1 MLLAV
6 IVGAVLLGMR
16 AAAFNATV
24 SSAAFPSTQ
33 LLGPLNGSDRVNVLM
48 VGYGGPGHDGAYLA
62 DSIQILSI
70 DPETDTTVTIP
81 IPRDLWIEGI
91 AALPQNGKVNEVFAQ
106 GYINGDES
114 LDTAGALMADVLST
128 VTGLEIH
135 HWLSIDFTGFR
146 DMVDAVGGVTIDNPV
161 AFSYT
166 TNEEVH
172 LAGNWNTGHF
182 KKGEIHL
189 NGKRALA
196 YSRARYTS
204 VVSESTDFARSVR
217 QARVLAAMRSSV
229 GDGGLGAI
237 APGLGLMDA
246 MEGRVRTDMSVIDLF
261 LLSSHLTSD
270 RRVELSEGPVL
281 TATTNT
287 DGQYILV
294 PDGLDRA
301 WRLRR
306 RPAVPHRRARRGR
319 HTPPFDRCA
328 VGGASASPTSRASS
342 SAAWSAWPASSRA
355 DTVASRARTST
366 RPMPMAGSSSCA
378 RPTRA
383 SGCSRAGAWSAA
395 RRRTRPRSARCGRRP
410 GSTSSSIGLVL
421 VDARRARDTSFIFA
435 GHVTGGAARAAAR

>member
-1 MLLAV
+1 MTRDTARSHDDPPYDRDLIRSGSASRRGERRNEARAPRAAASRRGGRARRGRSVLRTIRNVLLLALLAV
-6 IVGAVLLGMR
+6 IVGGVLLGMR

-24 SSAAFPSTQ
+24 SSATFPSTQ

-70 DPETDTTVTIP
+70 DPKTNTTVTIP

-166 TNEEVH
+166 TNEQRAPRRQ
-172 LAGNWNTGHF
+172 LGH
-182 KKGEIHL
+182 GPASP
-189 NGKRALA
+189 RARSTSTATQALA

-217 QARVLAAMRSSV
+217 QARILAALRSSV
-229 GDGGLGAI
+229 GDGGVGAI
-237 APGLGLMDA
+237 GPGLGLMDA

-287 DGQYILV
+287 DGQYILI
-294 PDGLDRA
+294 
-301 WRLRR
+301 
-306 RPAVPHRRARRGR
+306 
-319 HTPPFDRCA
+319 
-328 VGGASASPTSRASS
+328 PTGWTGPGDYAGIQQYL
-342 SAAWSAWPASSRA
+342 AAE
-355 DTVASRARTST
+355 
-366 RPMPMAGSSSCA
+366 
-378 RPTRA
+378 
-383 SGCSRAGAWSAA
+383 
-395 RRRTRPRSARCGRRP
+395 
-410 GSTSSSIGLVL
+410 L
-421 VDARRARDTSFIFA
+421 
-435 GHVTGGAARAAAR
+435 ARAPEPSPSATDAP